1 MAINETLKF
10 SWGHIV
16 AFVALIFISYVSFMG
31 ITYLTDGD
39 FLYAGLGV
47 LIINLILIV
56 FFILPQI
63 LKGADEKFNRKIIF
77 ERILF
82 FTAPFFFILVMI
94 PYNHFWTVFEK
105 REVVET
111 TFSSSIKKTKGMFE
125 AYETYANN
133 RIKEYDMKLA
143 QIRTQKIPRSNE
155 IRTQKVRR
163 SNKIEALKLQLIAD
177 NYNALKESSFKWID
191 NASNATVWNVFM
203 IGNIKKIEDAIENW
217 NNSLNSFSSK
227 TMSDEPDGVVPF
239 SSSDPSVTAA
249 KEKLNSLRSVYTTK
263 ALPTVLSI
271 GTGLLLY
278 LLLLFPYI
286 IQSRNTKSTFRL
298 IGSEGD
304 TSILNCRKD
313 KKQNKN
319 DYSENYKSF
328 SMEDSSSSSDEDY
341 GSFTM

>member
-47 LIINLILIV
+47 LIINLFLIV

-63 LKGADEKFNRKIIF
+63 LKGTDEKFNRKIIF

-125 AYETYANN
+125 AYETYASN

-143 QIRTQKIPRSNE
+143 QIRTKKI
-155 IRTQKVRR
+155 RR
-163 SNKIEALKLQLIAD
+163 SNKIEALKLQLIAG

-249 KEKLNSLRSVYTTK
+249 KDKLSNLRSVYTTDSH
-263 ALPTVLSI
+263 PTVLSI
-271 GTGLLLY
+271 GTCLLLY

-298 IGSEGD
+298 IGSED
-304 TSILNCRKD
+304 NSYTRLF
-313 KKQNKN
+313 KKTNKN
-319 DYSENYKSF
+319 QKSEDDMTFNIK
-328 SMEDSSSSSDEDY
+328 DNSSSYDDDY
-341 GSFTM
+341 GAFTM